1 MTVATFRKRSP
12 YQWQAQVRK
21 KGQPLQTKTFE
32 TCALAEQWARA
43 IEVEMDKGVFVSRA
57 EAEST
62 TLKELLERYL
72 GEITPLKK
80 GAASETNRLKALM
93 RLPLAQ
99 RFVAGIRGVD
109 IARFRDERLQKVTP
123 STVKRDLVLLG
134 HAFEVARKE
143 WGIHFHNPVRDI
155 KLPSENRPRDRCL
168 QAGEETRLLAACKQ
182 ARNPWLLPIVQLAL
196 ETAMRQGEL
205 IRLRWEHIDLNRR
218 TAHLPDTKNGESR
231 TVPLSTTAIRVLR
244 ALPRSLQEQHI
255 PGQVMAEHHAL
266 PVIDGIHLGMP
277 TTQRAILFQWC
288 RGYFWQFIGKFL
300 RTVNNHIKKL
310 AERLAAN
317 FRQKTDNP
325 AIHRAQAP
333 QPAAR
338 PGGFL
343 ENVHYSLLTT

>member
-1 MTVATFRKRSP
+1 VASFRKRGA

-32 TCALAEQWARA
+32 TRALAAQWARS
-43 IEVEMDKGVFVSRA
+43 IEVEMDKGVFISRA

-72 GEITPLKK
+72 DEVTPLKK
-80 GAASETNRLKALM
+80 GAVSETNRLRAIM

-99 RFVAGIRGVD
+99 RFVAGIRGMD

-143 WGIHFHNPVRDI
+143 WGIYVHNPVRDI
-155 KLPSENRPRDRCL
+155 KLPSENRPRDRRL
-168 QAGEETRLLAACKQ
+168 QAGEEARLLTACEQ
-182 ARNPWLLPIVQLAL
+182 ARNPWLLPVVQLAL

-244 ALPRSLQEQHI
+244 ILPRSLHGQAF
-255 PGQVMAEHHAL
+255 PGVTTEAIKRAYIRAVRRAGIENLRFHDLRHEATTRLFEKGLNIMEVASITGHKDLRMLRRYTHLKAEDLA
-266 PVIDGIHLGMP
+266 
-277 TTQRAILFQWC
+277 
-288 RGYFWQFIGKFL
+288 
-300 RTVNNHIKKL
+300 KKL
-310 AERLAAN
+310 
-317 FRQKTDNP
+317 
-325 AIHRAQAP
+325 
-333 QPAAR
+333 
-338 PGGFL
+338 G
-343 ENVHYSLLTT
+343 